1 MIYLDMNNLYGWAM
15 SEQLPYERFRWL
27 KNLDKFY
34 IMSVSEK
41 SPIGLFLKVDL
52 KYPSELQE
60 LDNDYPLAPEK
71 RAISSDM
78 LSKYCKKIAD
88 KYEIKVGDIKK
99 LIPNLGNKT
108 NYVVH
113 YRNLQ
118 LYFSLGVKLTKIHRV
133 LKFKQSD
140 WMRKYIDSNTD
151 KRMNAAN
158 DFEKY
163 FLKLMINSVYGKV
176 MENLRKRI
184 NVRLINT
191 AKEFLKYTS
200 KPTYSTHEIFG
211 NLCWIY
217 CSRFD

>member
-78 LSKYCKKIAD
+78 LSKYCKK
-88 KYEIKVGDIKK
+88 
-99 LIPNLGNKT
+99 N
-108 NYVVH
+108 
-113 YRNLQ
+113 
-118 LYFSLGVKLTKIHRV
+118 
-133 LKFKQSD
+133 
-140 WMRKYIDSNTD
+140 
-151 KRMNAAN
+151 
-158 DFEKY
+158 
-163 FLKLMINSVYGKV
+163 
-176 MENLRKRI
+176 
-184 NVRLINT
+184 
-191 AKEFLKYTS
+191 
-200 KPTYSTHEIFG
+200 
-211 NLCWIY
+211 C
-217 CSRFD
+217 